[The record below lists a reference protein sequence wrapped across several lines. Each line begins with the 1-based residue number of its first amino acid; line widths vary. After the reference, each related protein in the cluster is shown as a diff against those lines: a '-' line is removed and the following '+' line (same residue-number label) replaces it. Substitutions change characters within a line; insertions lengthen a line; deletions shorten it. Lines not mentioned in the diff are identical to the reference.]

1 MRFEKTESVYQTNLI
16 GAFDVVAQAA
26 LGKCHLV
33 VVRTSTLPQSS
44 VSEWL
49 VRSPLILL
57 NRQE

>member
-16 GAFDVVAQAA
+16 GAFDVVAHSA
-26 LGKCHLV
+26 LEKCHLM
-33 VVRTSTLPQSS
+33 VVRTSTLPQPF

-49 VRSPLILL
+49 VRSPLRQL

>member
-26 LGKCHLV
+26 LGKYHLV

-44 VSEWL
+44 VSE
-49 VRSPLILL
+49 
-57 NRQE
+57 